1 LFLYQD
7 EKDIYEYVYP
17 NERQITMASSLV
29 KFWSQT
35 RSHSPLLNTS
45 ITPSL
50 GLDPPYRRTGISEI
64 KIINLDLQLL
74 MQSVPINIDVVSSN
88 LDQGE
93 VLEHYLIK
101 FVSGL
106 KQVGGFLRD
115 LRFPPPIKLTVTI

>member
-1 LFLYQD
+1 MFLYQD

-106 KQVGGFLRD
+106 RQVGGFLRV
-115 LRFPPPIKLTVTI
+115 LWFPPPIKLTVTI